1 MLKDAGKLAE
11 KYSMAIFEL
20 AEEQNLLDVV
30 KDELDTVSA
39 LLVEDAELKG
49 FISNPRVPM
58 VAKHDVLKQVFADKV
73 QPFVFNF
80 LLLIA
85 ERKRE
90 AVLPEIIRD
99 YKRFL
104 NEKRGIVEVQV
115 TTARALSTDEQ
126 ETLARQLGKKL
137 NSQVVLEK
145 TIDPSIMGGVIVR
158 VGDKLIDGSVG
169 RQLKRLEMALMG
181 IDLNKIGVTN
191 GI

>member
-1 MLKDAGKLAE
+1 MLNEAGKLAE
-11 KYSMAIFEL
+11 KYSMALFEL

-30 KDELDTVSA
+30 KDELDAVSA
-39 LLVEDAELKG
+39 LLMGDAELKG

-80 LLLIA
+80 LLLMT

-104 NEKRGIVEVQV
+104 NEKNGIIEAHV
-115 TTARALSTDEQ
+115 TTARALSVEEQ
-126 ETLARQLGKKL
+126 ESLARQLGKKL

-145 TIDPSIMGGVIVR
+145 TIDPGIMGGVIVR